1 MEESKVD
8 RKSPKKNPKIEKIRK
23 DYYPYLERSG
33 ISVGFQ
39 IIFNEIVG
47 KGIKEQDVF
56 EYTAKRLRD
65 FKEIVDK
72 NKMKE
77 QIEKDW
83 SQRFDLAIHKSV
95 RTACQKWLP
104 TTLSAGSIRMYFRVE
119 ISCLLKI

>member
-77 QIEKDW
+77 QIEKD
-83 SQRFDLAIHKSV
+83 
-95 RTACQKWLP
+95 
-104 TTLSAGSIRMYFRVE
+104 
-119 ISCLLKI
+119 